1 MRSSSCWRTSF
12 RSFSASLVV
21 GRAKIHFC
29 ITVHRFGV
37 GFPGVIALIA
47 ASEGGVLVCDNE
59 SVDSVSDSSGVII
72 SPSNTIGSKA
82 CHSPSLRAT
91 PRQTGSQRRSSGLQT
106 RPRMNL

>member
-1 MRSSSCWRTSF
+1 M
-12 RSFSASLVV
+12 V

-37 GFPGVIALIA
+37 DCPGVIALMA
-47 ASEGGVLVCDNE
+47 ASEGVDIVGMSE
-59 SVDSVSDSSGVII
+59 SEDSVSDASGVTV
-72 SPSNTIGSKA
+72 SPSATIGSRA

-91 PRQTGSQRRSSGLQT
+91 PRQTGLRRKSSGLQT